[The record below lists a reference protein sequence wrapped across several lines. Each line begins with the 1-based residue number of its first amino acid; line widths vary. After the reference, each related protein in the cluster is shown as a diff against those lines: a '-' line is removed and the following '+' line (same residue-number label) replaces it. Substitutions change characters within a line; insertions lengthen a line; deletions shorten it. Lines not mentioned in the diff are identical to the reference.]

1 MLGGSPPATL
11 FPQINE
17 HMCSFSPPHFLI
29 FHGVAGGSSSAWPP
43 LLLELSPCLS
53 PLITTATMFQA
64 PSGIGNMNMN
74 MDFNKL
80 KERAAAAATEATNIV
95 SQFNELDAMAAE
107 DEYLK
112 TDDLNVKGQ
121 NKKEKWVEDLDDE
134 GHGNGSTSVPVSAP
148 NTATKLAH
156 AAMMTP
162 AAGPNSTPV
171 PVPSATPAA
180 SHTLAHQQSSTGYEL
195 ANDVADGSETPALDS
210 IFGQAEQA
218 APPASGGPA
227 APPPFASPEERA
239 QQLIAQA
246 LFQTP
251 MSSAAPSRATS
262 MVGETSFLDYDSAR
276 EDEDDEDDKGAATTN
291 EKAGRESNASAG
303 AETSENDTERE
314 NAVMDYLSRN
324 SAGDSFSILDK
335 VMSSSQS
342 QAAEAKQKPSTTLA
356 DLDSALG
363 NDLSSSADATKQ
375 PTKREVNNSY
385 MLSAVADLMSGKTA
399 SAQPPQ
405 VTYNHQASENKW
417 KEESSAATANISDH
431 QNPKTSD
438 QPNKSQASAALDY
451 DSDDSSSVESDW
463 GGKGQQDPILSLM
476 QKEGKLGGRTGSGT
490 MITNVQPLQ
499 AEESVTVIQGG
510 VGGSL
515 YDGQHGVQRKDPNR
529 FISDIDR
536 RAAPLDVE
544 IGGGLGTTGAVLN
557 DIPQELLDG
566 TPSKVDGHGLSH
578 ARQQPFGDAG
588 NKFQWF
594 KQAAMGKVIQS
605 VSKLEMALSPTARN
619 SVASRKDPRANAV
632 GDRGGGTTE
641 DEYSKVVSSSLLA
654 DEEHRELMR
663 LKQNALENQ
672 NILTKIIDLV
682 QSNPRFAFIAFTMVL
697 LYFVSHWTRKRTED
711 DVTR

>member
-1 MLGGSPPATL
+1 
-11 FPQINE
+11 
-17 HMCSFSPPHFLI
+17 
-29 FHGVAGGSSSAWPP
+29 
-43 LLLELSPCLS
+43 
-53 PLITTATMFQA
+53 
-64 PSGIGNMNMN
+64 MNMN

-80 KERAAAAATEATNIV
+80 RERAAAAATEATNIV
-95 SQFNELDAMAAE
+95 SQFNELDAMAEE

-112 TDDLNVKGQ
+112 TDDLNVTGQ
-121 NKKEKWVEDLDDE
+121 NKKEKWVEDLDEDH
-134 GHGNGSTSVPVSAP
+134 HGGGGGSAPVSTP
-148 NTATKLAH
+148 NTATKQALAE
-156 AAMMTP
+156 MMTP
-162 AAGPNSTPV
+162 AV
-171 PVPSATPAA
+171 PAAAAAVAEPITMPAPAPSATPA
-180 SHTLAHQQSSTGYEL
+180 TLTHQHSSMGYES
-195 ANDVADGSETPALDS
+195 ANDFADGSETPALDS
-210 IFGQAEQA
+210 IFGVSENKS
-218 APPASGGPA
+218 APPSSGAAA

-251 MSSAAPSRATS
+251 MSSMAPSRATS
-262 MVGETSFLDYDSAR
+262 AVGETSFLDYDSAR
-276 EDEDDEDDKGAATTN
+276 EDEEDDDDKGAGRTDETAT
-291 EKAGRESNASAG
+291 RESNANATP
-303 AETSENDTERE
+303 AAACAAQTTENDTERE
-314 NAVMDYLSRN
+314 NAVMDYLSKN

-342 QAAEAKQKPSTTLA
+342 QAAAAKKKPSTALA

-375 PTKREVNNSY
+375 AKREVNNSY
-385 MLSAVADLMSGKTA
+385 MLSAVADLMSGKA
-399 SAQPPQ
+399 VSAPPPS
-405 VTYNHQASENKW
+405 VTQSHRVEENKW
-417 KEESSAATANISDH
+417 KEESSLSTANVPDH
-431 QNPKTSD
+431 QNAKTSD
-438 QPNKSQASAALDY
+438 QPTNSQAATTLDY

-490 MITNVQPLQ
+490 MITNVQPRQ
-499 AEESVTVIQGG
+499 AEEAVTVIQGG

-544 IGGGLGTTGAVLN
+544 IGGGLGTTGAALN

-566 TPSKVDGHGLSH
+566 TPSKADGHGLDVQ
-578 ARQQPFGDAG
+578 QQPFGDAG

-619 SVASRKDPRANAV
+619 SVASRKDPRANTV
-632 GDRGGGTTE
+632 DDRGRGTTE

-672 NILTKIIDLV
+672 NIVGKIVDLV

>member
-1 MLGGSPPATL
+1 
-11 FPQINE
+11 
-17 HMCSFSPPHFLI
+17 
-29 FHGVAGGSSSAWPP
+29 
-43 LLLELSPCLS
+43 
-53 PLITTATMFQA
+53 
-64 PSGIGNMNMN
+64 MN

-80 KERAAAAATEATNIV
+80 RERAAAAATEATNIV
-95 SQFNELDAMAAE
+95 SQFNELDAMAEE

-112 TDDLNVKGQ
+112 TDDLNVTGQ
-121 NKKEKWVEDLDDE
+121 NKKEKRVEDLDED
-134 GHGNGSTSVPVSAP
+134 HNGSGGGPAPVSAP
-148 NTATKLAH
+148 NTATKQALAD
-156 AAMMTP
+156 MMTP
-162 AAGPNSTPV
+162 AAAAVAGPSTMPA
-171 PVPSATPAA
+171 PAPSATPA
-180 SHTLAHQQSSTGYEL
+180 TLTHQQTSMGYES
-195 ANDVADGSETPALDS
+195 ANEFADGSETPALDS
-210 IFGQAEQA
+210 IFGQQPEQQQS
-218 APPASGGPA
+218 APPASGA
-227 APPPFASPEERA
+227 APPFASPEERA

-251 MSSAAPSRATS
+251 MSSVAPSRATS
-262 MVGETSFLDYDSAR
+262 AVGETSFLDYDSAR
-276 EDEDDEDDKGAATTN
+276 EDDEDDNDIGAAPTD
-291 EKAGRESNASAG
+291 EKAAMGSNNATAAAA
-303 AETSENDTERE
+303 AETTENDTERE
-314 NAVMDYLSRN
+314 NAVMDYLSKN

-342 QAAEAKQKPSTTLA
+342 QTAAAKKPSAALA

-363 NDLSSSADATKQ
+363 NDLSTSADASKQ
-375 PTKREVNNSY
+375 PKREVNNSY
-385 MLSAVADLMSGKTA
+385 MLSAVADLMSGKA
-399 SAQPPQ
+399 VSAPPPP
-405 VTYNHQASENKW
+405 VTQSHQAEKIKW
-417 KEESSAATANISDH
+417 KEESSLHVSTANVPDH
-431 QNPKTSD
+431 QNANTSD
-438 QPNKSQASAALDY
+438 QPTNSQGVTTLDY

-476 QKEGKLGGRTGSGT
+476 QKEGKLGGRSGSVT
-490 MITNVQPLQ
+490 MITNVQPRQ
-499 AEESVTVIQGG
+499 AEEAVTVIQGG

-544 IGGGLGTTGAVLN
+544 IGGGLGTTGAALN

-578 ARQQPFGDAG
+578 TQQQPFGDAG

-605 VSKLEMALSPTARN
+605 VSKLEMALSPTVRN
-619 SVASRKDPRANAV
+619 IVASRKDPRANNV
-632 GDRGGGTTE
+632 NDQGRGTTE

-663 LKQNALENQ
+663 LKQNALDNQ
-672 NILTKIIDLV
+672 NVVTKIIDLV